1 MSETPQENNAAN
13 PALYWQANTK
23 LLLIMLS
30 VWFLA
35 SFGLGILFVDQL
47 DQFRFMGF
55 PFGFWMAQQGYIV
68 VFLVIIAVYV
78 FRMNKIDRAHGV
90 EEEDADSQGF

>member
-1 MSETPQENNAAN
+1 MSETPQENSAAN

-90 EEEDADSQGF
+90 EEEDVDSQDF